1 MPDLKIVAEAGACNG
16 DIEYAIRA
24 ARQAASAGAWGFKVQ
39 MYRAD
44 KIVTTWAQ
52 RYDHLPS
59 SHDTQH
65 GAFSKT
71 IDYGDWWFVKDL
83 CDDVLGIEFFAS
95 CFDTEAVDACE
106 EMNVNY
112 YKVASGEI
120 TNLPLLRYVGT
131 TGKNV
136 ILSTGA
142 STFTEIHGALN
153 ALHLPRDN
161 VTLLACSLE
170 YPASAG
176 AMGRIGQLKMAFP
189 KYDIGYSDHTLGVW
203 STSVAVALG
212 ATMLEKHYTIT
223 PGEGG
228 DHDMGVTPTE
238 LWEMGNIANRTE
250 DLMWTPTAFGPMPEE
265 QDARLL
271 ARRGVYYAKDL
282 RAGERFNAGSVE
294 YLRPVNAGV
303 YPVDAEGMYGGHM
316 AVAVKESDGFVPS
329 DVKK

>member
-16 DIEYAIRA
+16 DINYALKA
-24 ARQAASAGAWGFKVQ
+24 AGMASAAGAWGFKVQ
-39 MYRAD
+39 MYQAD
-44 KIVTTWAQ
+44 QIVTTWAQ

-65 GAFSKT
+65 AAFSNT
-71 IDYGDWWFVKDL
+71 IPYSEWVWVADL
-83 CDDVLGIEFFAS
+83 CLDRGIEFFAS
-95 CFDTEAVDACE
+95 CFDREAVDACE
-106 EMNVNY
+106 DMGVDY

-120 TNLPLLRYVGT
+120 TNLPLLRYVGD

-142 STFTEIHGALN
+142 STFGEIHDALN
-153 ALHLPRDN
+153 AIDLTRDN

-176 AMGRIGQLKMAFP
+176 AMGRIAQLRMAFP
-189 KYDIGYSDHTLGVW
+189 KYNIGYSDHTLGVW

-212 ATMLEKHYTIT
+212 ATMLEKHFTIT

-250 DLMWTPTAFGPMPEE
+250 DLMWTPETFGPMPEE

-282 RAGERFNAGSVE
+282 HTGETFDAESVE

-303 YPVDAEGMYGGHM
+303 YPADAEGMYGGRM
-316 AVAVKESDGFVPS
+316 ATDVIEGDGFVPS
-329 DVKK
+329 DVEK